1 MPPFY
6 NDDDDEMR
14 SILSHKTISYVK
26 IETKVTDAETL
37 STRLLDDDI
46 IDDDDHFC
54 SSFDSKHPIMI
65 LSCFYMILVTVNIII
80 LSSTE
85 DFDSDNWWKITNI
98 CNVCSGYLGIL
109 AAMYRSKLAVTLVSC
124 WLLFEM
130 CLGMFRLAF
139 MYWSII
145 PDTAARSWFIAYTV
159 ISYIVRLLL
168 VCSASMFVSQSGGD
182 QTDVTVQRRIDNDGA
197 APSVVF
203 V

>member
-145 PDTAARSWFIAYTV
+145 PTRQLDRG
-159 ISYIVRLLL
+159 L
-168 VCSASMFVSQSGGD
+168 
-182 QTDVTVQRRIDNDGA
+182 
-197 APSVVF
+197 
-203 V
+203 